1 VEKSIQN
8 SGWTDCFLSI
18 ESSANYP
25 AWKHSF
31 AKAAKLM
38 RKVTVTCNLTH
49 SFAMGWKHSL
59 AAFSP

>member
-38 RKVTVTCNLTH
+38 RKVTVT
-49 SFAMGWKHSL
+49 
-59 AAFSP
+59 